1 MGQPKMVIPYD
12 IEQAG
17 EEVINFYLF
26 LVAPESK
33 GGKGQ
38 SPRMA
43 EMLALQQAPRCMT
56 DDVFLGGVGTLEKQ
70 LPNAQH
76 REIVMKNAMKH
87 GYKPK
92 VTDYYLASVA
102 RFPGDPEAFVNH
114 GQGLWY
120 AKKLL
125 ERRGNGAEGAV
136 TLQTREPEEDPYE
149 NPVHR
154 LNPKIVKRKMKQIVE
169 ANPALALKDKREL
182 TEAIVDKHGKKK

>member
-1 MGQPKMVIPYD
+1 MVIPYD

-17 EEVINFYLF
+17 EGVIQFYVY
-26 LVAPESK
+26 LVTPESE

-43 EMLALQQAPRCMT
+43 ELLALRSPPRCMT
-56 DDVFLGGVGTLEKQ
+56 DDVFLGGVGDLEKQ

-76 REIVMKNAMKH
+76 REIVCRNAMRH

-92 VTDYYLASVA
+92 STDYYLASVA

-114 GQGLWY
+114 GQGLGY
-120 AKKLL
+120 VKKVL

-149 NPVHR
+149 NPVHK
-154 LNPKIVKRKMKQIVE
+154 LSPKIVKRKMKQMLQ
-169 ANPALALKDKREL
+169 ANPGLALKDKREL